1 MEIDKTVLE
10 DLRKEYPQGCRV
22 ELVRMD
28 DPYRK
33 LNSGEQGI
41 VAGVDDIGTV
51 HVEWDCGSSLG
62 VAYGADECRRISQ
75 PKKLSGDC

>member
-1 MEIDKTVLE
+1 MGIDKAVLE
-10 DLRKEYPQGCRV
+10 NLRKEYPQGCRV

-33 LNSGEQGI
+33 LNPGEQGT
-41 VAGVDDIGTV
+41 VAGVDDIGTI

-62 VAYGADECRRISQ
+62 VAYGEDLCRRI
-75 PKKLSGDC
+75 L

>member
-1 MEIDKTVLE
+1 MGIDKAVLE
-10 DLRKEYPQGCRV
+10 NLRKEYPQGCRV

-33 LNSGEQGI
+33 LNPGEQGT

-62 VAYGADECRRISQ
+62 VAYGEDLCRRI
-75 PKKLSGDC
+75 L

>member
-1 MEIDKTVLE
+1 MGIDKAVLE
-10 DLRKEYPQGCRV
+10 NLRKEYPQGCRV

-33 LNSGEQGI
+33 LNPGEQGT

-51 HVEWDCGSSLG
+51 HVEWDCGSNLG
-62 VAYGADECRRISQ
+62 VAYGEDLCRRI
-75 PKKLSGDC
+75 L

>member
-1 MEIDKTVLE
+1 MGIDKAVLE
-10 DLRKEYPQGCRV
+10 NLRKEYPQGCRV
-22 ELVRMD
+22 ELARMD

-33 LNSGEQGI
+33 LNPGEQGT

-62 VAYGADECRRISQ
+62 VAYGEDLCRRI
-75 PKKLSGDC
+75 L